1 MVASARFRRLF
12 TSGGGYALFIP
23 ALVKVYAESHQNIG
37 IRLAIEYAVYRFYA
51 LHREAFLFQSLDAIV
66 RVAALPE
73 IDGAEYAAR
82 VYDLFYSLK
91 SGVSPTKL
99 DPAGIHG
106 MNQLQEKEA
115 FLFHVAEDKPQTFIA
130 VMRRGEAQ
138 TSGQIFF
145 EIPDS
150 YESSRLRIED
160 FVKLFLTIIAH
171 DPSILRAQ
179 QFMRMFRFLAPH
191 LYNSSP
197 QARSVLQDGLEAL
210 SEMFIKIFSKSKA
223 AETSST
229 VREND
234 VDGTLVG
241 SAAGQEASDKGKP
254 TSNSTIMMTDFLS
267 ALVAVGQAGYYI
279 LPRMAQRSV
288 EIARLILKGAP
299 SEMLE
304 SVSALFADLAKLV
317 LLREDTP
324 KPKHVIPFVQEISP
338 FIRTYNTTLDFTS
351 VFETITQLCCIPLYA
366 QDPSF
371 TTLVVHE
378 ICIAGL
384 EACEVITGETGPL
397 RTHFCTALISLLAE
411 AVLLFG
417 SDIIGELEKRKPT
430 FHFLAKVIL
439 PFTLTLRTSSQ
450 LAARRK
456 IETWHNQ
463 AITSTWIRILFYA
476 MTVCQKNF
484 RATESPPLSR
494 SRSREK
500 RNGEEMRWQAHL
512 PTFTTALQI
521 IKIIVVRAEQEIS
534 STFPN
539 LWQRLAVFL
548 KSALMDGNAD
558 FAFHRLVSI
567 PTSPMLS
574 PSPSPRCSVDRSGQ
588 FPSFFDLP
596 QQRNPDSSVAVP
608 FLSPRVID
616 YAIWSLFE
624 FLCAYR
630 SPLRLQLRLF
640 MIEKVVALD
649 YELKLR
655 QRFQSPFAS
664 PSMTPRSRRVSTS
677 VFAKPRRSALSPS
690 PDSSPRASRSPSMH
704 HGLSTPTIHLEPG
717 MNRTTSLEIPT
728 SSSGELRIPGY
739 QYTSPTIPPST
750 PKQGAAPY
758 LQVNEQGRRIVHLGP
773 VSPSALIP
781 PPPLSPSGGG
791 SMGVSNIRLMGQSTH
806 IKSMALVKATYRRIQ
821 LVQTFMGYDMLLP
834 LPVANVGLGIA
845 PFEMENNEVSFATW
859 TRRSA
864 LEAILG
870 EMKQFEE
877 EFKETITM
885 GLTENEDVLSEP
897 VPVSTA
903 DSIQLFV

>member
-12 TSGGGYALFIP
+12 TSGGGYALFMP
-23 ALVKVYAESHQNIG
+23 ALVKMYAESHQNIG

-66 RVAALPE
+66 RVAALPD
-73 IDGAEYAAR
+73 IDGVQYAAR

-115 FLFHVAEDKPQTFIA
+115 FLFHVAEDKPQTFIT

-138 TSGQIFF
+138 TSGQVFF

-179 QFMRMFRFLAPH
+179 QFMRMFRFLVPH

-197 QARSVLQDGLEAL
+197 QARSVLQEGLEAL

-229 VREND
+229 STVHGNE
-234 VDGTLVG
+234 VDGMLVG

-254 TSNSTIMMTDFLS
+254 TSNSAAMMTDFLS
-267 ALVAVGQAGYYI
+267 ALVAVGQAGYHI
-279 LPRMAQRSV
+279 LPRMAKRSV
-288 EIARLILKGAP
+288 EIARLILKGAS

-304 SVSALFADLAKLV
+304 SISALFADLVKLV

-351 VFETITQLCCIPLYA
+351 VFETITHLCCTPLYA
-366 QDPSF
+366 QDLSF
-371 TTLVVHE
+371 TRLVHE

-384 EACEVITGETGPL
+384 EAHEVITEQTEPP
-397 RTHFCTALISLLAE
+397 RTHFCTAFISLLAE
-411 AVLLFG
+411 AVLLCG

-450 LAARRK
+450 LASRRK

-463 AITSTWIRILFYA
+463 AITSAWMRILFYA
-476 MTVCQKNF
+476 MTACQKNF
-484 RATESPPLSR
+484 RATESLPLSR
-494 SRSREK
+494 SKSREK

-512 PTFTTALQI
+512 PTFTTALQL
-521 IKIIVVRAEQEIS
+521 IKIIVVRAETEIS

-539 LWQRLAVFL
+539 LWQRLAIFL

-588 FPSFFDLP
+588 SPSFFDLP
-596 QQRNPDSSVAVP
+596 QQRNPDNSVAVP
-608 FLSPRVID
+608 FLPPRVID

-640 MIEKVVALD
+640 VIEKVVALD
-649 YELKLR
+649 QELKLR
-655 QRFQSPFAS
+655 QRFPGPFAS
-664 PSMTPRSRRVSTS
+664 PSMTPRTRRVSTS

-690 PDSSPRASRSPSMH
+690 PDSSPRASRPPSMN

-717 MNRTTSLEIPT
+717 MNRTTSLEIST

-739 QYTSPTIPPST
+739 QYTSPTIPST

-791 SMGVSNIRLMGQSTH
+791 SMGVSNIRLMGQSTQ
-806 IKSMALVKATYRRIQ
+806 IKSIALAKATYRRIR
-821 LVQTFMGYDMLLP
+821 LVQTFMGYDVLLP
-834 LPVANVGLGIA
+834 LPVANVGLGIV
-845 PFEMENNEVSFATW
+845 PFEMENNEVFATW

-864 LEAILG
+864 LEAILS

-877 EFKETITM
+877 EFKETITR

-903 DSIQLFV
+903 DSVQLFV